1 MRTTIQDLN
10 SLRGIVRKLQEENET
25 LKKLLEDNG
34 IEYESEE
41 IIDVKDVK
49 QFKIPLSL
57 SFWNT
62 VKDAWI

>member
-41 IIDVKDVK
+41 IIDASDT
-49 QFKIPLSL
+49 P
-57 SFWNT
+57 
-62 VKDAWI
+62 DDYDED

>member
-41 IIDVKDVK
+41 IIDASDTPDDYDED
-49 QFKIPLSL
+49 QGGRIMTYTPKI
-57 SFWNT
+57 T
-62 VKDAWI
+62 

>member
-41 IIDVKDVK
+41 IIDASDIPDDYDED
-49 QFKIPLSL
+49 QGGRIMTYTPKI
-57 SFWNT
+57 T
-62 VKDAWI
+62 